1 MAKQTLRYEIVLA
14 HAGRRD
20 DTIIETVEATSRKA
34 YDALMDRTFK
44 MNCNLTTEERAT
56 KTYYGVRAAS

>member
-20 DTIIETVEATSRKA
+20 DTIIETVEATSKKT
-34 YDALMDRTFK
+34 YEAL
-44 MNCNLTTEERAT
+44 AT
-56 KTYYGVRAAS
+56 KTYYGIRQAA

>member
-20 DTIIETVEATSRKA
+20 DTIIETVEATSKKT
-34 YDALMDRTFK
+34 YEALMDRTFE

-56 KTYYGVRAAS
+56 KTYYGIRQAA